1 LKSVINIY
9 VHAIDKL
16 MLLYKVSLSY
26 WQVIT
31 ILRVVMWIWK
41 VMVVLFYTDEC

>member
-9 VHAIDKL
+9 VHTIDKL

-31 ILRVVMWIWK
+31 ILSVVMWIWK
-41 VMVVLFYTDEC
+41 VMVVLSYTDEC